1 MSSENKMY
9 GIKLAIIKLI
19 LTRFTRIL
27 RMVKVVFN
35 KIDIY
40 IDIYYNIDIFYISK
54 LKTVA
59 TILLQRFSLQPTN
72 PLPSGRYNVISY
84 IPIST
89 WI

>member
-1 MSSENKMY
+1 MY

-19 LTRFTRIL
+19 LKRFTRIL
-27 RMVKVVFN
+27 RIVKVVFN

-72 PLPSGRYNVISY
+72 PLPSGRYMLYVISY